1 MKIRESKNLK
11 YDKLPWFGPI
21 EGYERL
27 DPKDCLLE
35 NFTRVDDKID
45 LRFKNGSQAMIKAIN
60 IEGGKEIDIIEEN
73 LKDFVGRCYEDILST
88 DF

>member
-1 MKIRESKNLK
+1 MKIGESKNLK

-21 EGYERL
+21 EGYERFN
-27 DPKDCLLE
+27 PKDCFLE
-35 NFTRVDDKID
+35 KFVRVDDKIN
-45 LRFKNGSQAMIKAIN
+45 LSFKNGSQAVIKAIN

-73 LKDFVGRCYEDILST
+73 LKDFVGRCYEDILNA